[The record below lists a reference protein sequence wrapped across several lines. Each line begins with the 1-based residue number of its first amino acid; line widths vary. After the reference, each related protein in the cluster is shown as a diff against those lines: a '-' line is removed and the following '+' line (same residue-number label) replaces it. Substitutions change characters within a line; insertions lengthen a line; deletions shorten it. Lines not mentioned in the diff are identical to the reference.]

1 MNTIGQL
8 KKMYHG
14 RYSAIEVYMGDS
26 FHTDSCRSV
35 EEYKDNDI
43 VKKYQLMDEEDYNST
58 LLANCGVSFSDL
70 YEKNDKVL
78 CLLVTGDREVIAIR
92 NIPYD
97 YDTTDEMTDFHIF
110 VADDM
115 ETAAAELIR
124 IGADDDNYSTEEYTA
139 DEDGNLV
146 MGSDIDTPSN
156 FIRRTCALRSVKDIC
171 NLAGMSQNAVA
182 KRFGIPW
189 RTFSNWCTGTRECPE
204 YTRLMM
210 QEILGLYRR

>member
-14 RYSAIEVYMGDS
+14 RYSAIEVYTGDS

-35 EEYKDNDI
+35 EEYKDNYI
-43 VKKYQLMDEEDYNST
+43 VKKYWLMDEEDYNST

-70 YEKNDKVL
+70 YEKNDRVL

-115 ETAAAELIR
+115 EQSFTRGEVVAVMALVVFTVGERLLVAVGDLAGSAESARGRQVSVEGLLYPIAAEKHHTH
-124 IGADDDNYSTEEYTA
+124 AEE
-139 DEDGNLV
+139 D
-146 MGSDIDTPSN
+146 
-156 FIRRTCALRSVKDIC
+156 RT
-171 NLAGMSQNAVA
+171 G
-182 KRFGIPW
+182 
-189 RTFSNWCTGTRECPE
+189 
-204 YTRLMM
+204 
-210 QEILGLYRR
+210 